1 MRIFPNANYDIVG
14 AQKYAF
20 WFSATILTLGLISLL
35 FRGVATGIDF
45 RGGTEF
51 VIETAQPI
59 STVDFRTALE
69 PVLEDA
75 PEVKQFGAPTQL
87 LVRTAD
93 TGDVT
98 ELSNRV
104 VAQINESFP
113 EANARV
119 LASDTVGP
127 RFADDLKRS
136 AILSVFFGLLVV
148 FIYVMVR
155 FEWTYS
161 VGAVAALAHDVLF
174 TLGMFSLLNG
184 IVPFSLQVD
193 QTIVAAFLTLIGFSL
208 NDTVIVFDR
217 MREYTTLFKSER
229 FDRVVN
235 RATNAMLGR
244 TMITNGS
251 VLLTIFVLFLFGGEV
266 IRPFAFALLLGMSIG
281 TYSSVFIAAPIVLQ
295 LQNRLKARKSTAPA
309 PARA

>member
-1 MRIFPNANYDIVG
+1 MRIFPNANYNIVG

-20 WFSATILTLGLISLL
+20 WFSAIILAIGLVSLA

-45 RGGTEF
+45 RGGTEL
-51 VIETAQPI
+51 VIETSQPV
-59 STVDFRTALE
+59 STVDVREALE

-75 PEVKQFGAPTQL
+75 PEVKEFGGPTQL
-87 LVRTAD
+87 LMRTAAV
-93 TGDVT
+93 GDVT

-104 VAQINESFP
+104 ISTLNEQFP

-119 LASDTVGP
+119 VLTDTVGP

-136 AILSVFFGLLVV
+136 AVLSVLFGLLVV

-161 VGAVAALAHDVLF
+161 VGAVVALAHDVLF

-217 MREYTTLFKSER
+217 MREYTTLFKNER
-229 FDRVVN
+229 FDNIVN

-251 VLLTIFVLFLFGGEV
+251 VLLTILVLFLFGGDV

-281 TYSSVFIAAPIVLQ
+281 TYSSVFIAAPIVLVLRER
-295 LQNRLKARKSTAPA
+295 LQNKGRRTTV